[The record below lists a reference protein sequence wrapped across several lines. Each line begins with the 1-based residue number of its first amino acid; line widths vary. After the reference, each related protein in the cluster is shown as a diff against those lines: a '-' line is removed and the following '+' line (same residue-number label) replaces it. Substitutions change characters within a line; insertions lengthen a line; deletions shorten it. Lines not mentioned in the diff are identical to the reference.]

1 MIKFNRAVR
10 NFCLAILLLSSILIL
25 VFFLI
30 QKISKEIDHTRIVL
44 IDVVG
49 NNYVFR
55 GNNPFITKNGEKIFA
70 YDDLTSYFNS
80 ILKQQNRSP
89 MDEYYLI
96 DISLLD
102 LDEYSEIK
110 KEQQFFIT
118 NPNLGM
124 MMHFSTLSPSLL
136 LMEYPS
142 YSNFVT
148 EASIKNYNIWVTNL
162 LEKIHYLASQKTDKP
177 VVIYIHCDS
186 GRDRTGLVVTGY
198 KMLFNNIN
206 LAKAKSQNISEA
218 GRSSRALY
226 DRAIKSYCSYVKEF
240 YNKPDDYCIS

>member
-1 MIKFNRAVR
+1 MDSVNP
-10 NFCLAILLLSSILIL
+10 
-25 VFFLI
+25 
-30 QKISKEIDHTRIVL
+30 
-44 IDVVG
+44 
-49 NNYVFR
+49 NYV
-55 GNNPFITKNGEKIFA
+55 IKNA
-70 YDDLTSYFNS
+70 LNL
-80 ILKQQNRSP
+80 LKVYP
-89 MDEYYLI
+89 
-96 DISLLD
+96 
-102 LDEYSEIK
+102 
-110 KEQQFFIT
+110 
-118 NPNLGM
+118 PG
-124 MMHFSTLSPSLL
+124 
-136 LMEYPS
+136 LMELEITFKNDIKY
-142 YSNFVT
+142 T
-148 EASIKNYNIWVTNL
+148 IKASIKNYNIWVTNL